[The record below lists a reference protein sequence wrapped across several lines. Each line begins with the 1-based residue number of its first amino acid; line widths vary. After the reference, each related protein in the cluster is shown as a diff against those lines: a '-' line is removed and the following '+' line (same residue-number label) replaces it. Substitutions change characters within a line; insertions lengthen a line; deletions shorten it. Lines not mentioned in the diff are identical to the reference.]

1 MGSGTYFDWNSPQF
15 QNSSHFKWVNEGDS
29 IEGVIVGMSSTT
41 FPAKGELGMD
51 DYQAPQTYPVLNID
65 TAKGEL
71 ELAVSGVDLL
81 QKTRKN
87 NPQVGDWYSA
97 AWVATA
103 GKKRIFLVVVKKEA
117 ALTPAQQAAAEG
129 RHYPAVDAPTR
140 DELAAR
146 ANQTE
151 VPF

>member
-1 MGSGTYFDWNSPQF
+1 MGSNTFNWLDPQF
-15 QNSSHFKWVNEGDS
+15 QNSSYHKWEAEGDQ
-29 IEGVIVGMSSTT
+29 IEGVIVGVSATT
-41 FPAKGELGMD
+41 FPAKGNPGD
-51 DYQAPQTYPVLNID
+51 PDYQAPQTYPVLNID
-65 TAKGEL
+65 TAAGER
-71 ELAVSGVDLL
+71 ELTVSGVDLL

-117 ALTPAQQAAAEG
+117 ALTNAQQAAAEG
-129 RHYPAVDAPTR
+129 RHYPAVTAATR
-140 DELAAR
+140 DERADR

>member
-1 MGSGTYFDWNSPQF
+1 MGSGTFNWMDPQF
-15 QNSSHFKWVNEGDS
+15 QNSSYHKWESEGDT
-29 IEGVIVGMSSTT
+29 IEGVIVGMSATT
-41 FPAKGELGMD
+41 FPAKGVPGD
-51 DYQAPQTYPVLNID
+51 SDYQAPQTYPVLCID
-65 TAKGEL
+65 TATGEK
-71 ELAVSGVDLL
+71 ELTVSGVDLL

-117 ALTPAQQAAAEG
+117 ATAHPTIGAGTSQIQAIDADAAKSRAIAQSEQ
-129 RHYPAVDAPTR
+129 
-140 DELAAR
+140 
-146 ANQTE
+146 